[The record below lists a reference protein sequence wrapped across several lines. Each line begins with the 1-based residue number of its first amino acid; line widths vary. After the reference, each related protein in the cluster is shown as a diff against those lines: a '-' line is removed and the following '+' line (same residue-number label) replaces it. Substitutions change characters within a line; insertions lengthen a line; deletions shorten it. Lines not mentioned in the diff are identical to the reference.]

1 MIRIILMLVFVLTV
15 PLGAAE
21 GLVER
26 PQALPP
32 VKDELGQA
40 PWYDGEADSWK
51 RVVPL
56 ERSIDT
62 DEDALGTV
70 PVFAFAMYALVI
82 AALALLLALIWK
94 LRAPPVDPG
103 AARTLAQVRA
113 GIAPL
118 PFAVPDAGGDPEQA
132 FQAACAAGNWSLA
145 VIWLYAWQLT
155 RLDGRG
161 RLRLA
166 AGKTNR
172 AYLREVAKDAAIA
185 EALGAT
191 VAVFEG
197 SYFGRRPVDRDQV
210 MRLTSLNQRLLGATE
225 VVS

>member
-1 MIRIILMLVFVLTV
+1 MRPLLAVLLLAV
-15 PLGAAE
+15 APLAAE
-21 GLVER
+21 DLVER
-26 PQALPP
+26 SQSLPQ
-32 VKDELGQA
+32 VKDELGQT
-40 PWYDGEADSWK
+40 PWYDGETDSWK

-56 ERSIDT
+56 ERRVDA
-62 DEDALGTV
+62 DEDALGSV

-94 LRAPPVDPG
+94 LRAPPVDPEVL
-103 AARTLAQVRA
+103 RTQAQVRA
-113 GIAPL
+113 GVAPL
-118 PFAVPDAGGDPEQA
+118 PFVVPEAGGDPQQA

-172 AYLREVAKDAAIA
+172 AYLREVAKDATIA

-197 SYFGRRPVDRDQV
+197 SYFGRRPVDRVQID
-210 MRLTSLNQRLLGATE
+210 RLTALNQRLLGATE